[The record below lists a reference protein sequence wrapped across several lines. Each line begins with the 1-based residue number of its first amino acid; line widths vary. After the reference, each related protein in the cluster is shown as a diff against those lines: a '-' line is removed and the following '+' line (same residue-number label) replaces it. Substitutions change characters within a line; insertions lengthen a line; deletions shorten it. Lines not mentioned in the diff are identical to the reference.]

1 MFNFTLRICQS
12 SLDKHTLT
20 KRSAGELKRLKSPV
34 SFLMSFT
41 GSRVRKSL
49 VAVPTAERLLSG
61 VNPHV
66 PFEITGVGKFL
77 ATVLKKQKM

>member
-1 MFNFTLRICQS
+1 MVNFSLRVCQS

-20 KRSAGELKRLKSPV
+20 KRSAGELKLLESPV
-34 SFLMSFT
+34 SFLVSFT
-41 GSRVRKSL
+41 GSGVRKSL

-66 PFEITGVGKFL
+66 SFEITGVGEFL

>member
-1 MFNFTLRICQS
+1 MFNFSLCQS
-12 SLDKHTLT
+12 SLDKRTLT
-20 KRSAGELKRLKSPV
+20 KRSEGELKLLKSPV

-66 PFEITGVGKFL
+66 SFEITGVGEFL
-77 ATVLKKQKM
+77 ATVLKKKKM